1 MVFLL
6 LVLAKHSSFACALQQ
21 CQHLCPCP
29 SSVLSPPFPY
39 KIKDKLKPCF
49 LYLNFPVLNF
59 SESIDSASRMLY
71 LLTNQ
76 MTAVLPH
83 RQDLCWVTWR
93 RSSSE
98 ADKSGLESLP
108 SVGTTWGTV
117 VSKHCL
123 ASTNEWTFAKP
134 HGYRW
139 QERQWGNVSPWNGNL
154 LYFVELL
161 FFGPWPFCVWGTV
174 FWEGLCGTLHRSSH
188 RPGTVLLC
196 PVCLCWRQMKQLT
209 GDSSQLDPEWDRLTP
224 QISLHRLNSEL
235 FIYL

>member
-1 MVFLL
+1 
-6 LVLAKHSSFACALQQ
+6 
-21 CQHLCPCP
+21 
-29 SSVLSPPFPY
+29 
-39 KIKDKLKPCF
+39 
-49 LYLNFPVLNF
+49 
-59 SESIDSASRMLY
+59 MLY

-76 MTAVLPH
+76 MTAILPH
-83 RQDLCWVTWR
+83 HQGLCWVTWR

-108 SVGTTWGTV
+108 SVGTTRGTV

-134 HGYRW
+134 HGCRW

-161 FFGPWPFCVWGTV
+161 WSLASLYLGTVLFTV
-174 FWEGLCGTLHRSSH
+174 FWEGLCGTLHRPSH
-188 RPGTVLLC
+188 GPGTVLLC
-196 PVCLCWRQMKQLT
+196 PVCLCWLQMKQLT
-209 GDSSQLDPEWDRLTP
+209 GDSSQLGPEWDKLTP

-235 FIYL
+235 FISL